1 MMTTISNLF
10 NGDVIEIEG
19 LPATI
24 TEIFYLDEPL
34 MSIRVHT
41 ERFGKMRIVTTDDTP
56 VTLLKRGE

>member
-10 NGDVIEIEG
+10 NGDVIEIDG
-19 LPATI
+19 LSATI
-24 TEIFYLDEPL
+24 TEIAYLDEPL

-41 ERFGKMRIVTTDDTP
+41 ERFGNMRIVTTDNTP